1 MVFFC
6 RQGILIDLSPKLT
19 ISTKKKLPIFLVGG
33 FLSYCSHAYM
43 IATTL
48 SLILAPL
55 SRLFSFFILFFHRTE
70 NLELSFLFGCNFR
83 RVRNLNTIACS
94 IFHCFVILWCLNCYN
109 LNASNYLVFTHPSIL
124 LFSGLGKWYLFL
136 FCCIHVHSIN
146 PHVCPVGL

>member
-1 MVFFC
+1 MFWGISRHWRGSAYHSIFFLMRVSHMYLQLLVFSDFRSAVLVKHHICLIGLMVFFC

-55 SRLFSFFILFFHRTE
+55 SRLFSFFILFFTE
-70 NLELSFLFGCNFR
+70 LKIWNFLS
-83 RVRNLNTIACS
+83 
-94 IFHCFVILWCLNCYN
+94 
-109 LNASNYLVFTHPSIL
+109 YLVVI
-124 LFSGLGKWYLFL
+124 SGEY
-136 FCCIHVHSIN
+136 VT
-146 PHVCPVGL
+146 